1 MAAET
6 IFDINCQVGRAGA
19 GLGLRLGCRGHWAV
33 GVARAS
39 GRPEDVRSLI
49 SGQVASRQS

>member
-1 MAAET
+1 MCT
-6 IFDINCQVGRAGA
+6 IEKWQPKLFLILIVKWPAGQ
-19 GLGLRLGCRGHWAV
+19 
-33 GVARAS
+33 GVAHGGRGIGS